1 MHTLPLAHKHLLL
14 RCFCFCGD
22 CHDEHGD
29 YDDAVAF
36 APDVDA
42 RDVRAVRIGKTQLA
56 HLYVCTTHIHEYE
69 LLLLL
74 SACALNARQQQR
86 IRISNAC
93 GDWDFCY
100 VRFV

>member
-1 MHTLPLAHKHLLL
+1 MMNMVIMTMLLL
-14 RCFCFCGD
+14 LLLMLMLVTSEQC
-22 CHDEHGD
+22 
-29 YDDAVAF
+29 VL
-36 APDVDA
+36 
-42 RDVRAVRIGKTQLA
+42 GKLNW
-56 HLYVCTTHIHEYE
+56 HICMYVCTTHIHEYE

>member
-1 MHTLPLAHKHLLL
+1 L

-22 CHDEHGD
+22 CDDEHGD

-56 HLYVCTTHIHEYE
+56 HLYVCMYNPHT
-69 LLLLL
+69 
-74 SACALNARQQQR
+74 
-86 IRISNAC
+86 
-93 GDWDFCY
+93 
-100 VRFV
+100 